1 MKILEKKS
9 TLKISK
15 IYRALG
21 TVISLTIYGHQDEEL
36 LDKTYQL
43 IKHYEQLFTVN
54 RDQSE
59 LMAVNHKAGI
69 EPVQVSGVVYG
80 LTKIA
85 LEKSKEAFGFNAAI
99 GPLVKLW
106 HIGFSDAKLP
116 TQAEID
122 EKLKIINP
130 DRIILRDDEFSI
142 FLPEKGM
149 EIDLG
154 AIAKGYIADR
164 IKDFWDAYGISSGI
178 INLGGNLLLVGEAPH
193 QTDKKWRIGIRN
205 PLTNDK
211 KTVLQLLS
219 GEGSVVTSGISERY
233 LKVND
238 KIYHH
243 IIDSKTGYPHHNQLA
258 SVTVLSQKSIDGEIE
273 TTRLFFADGPIENWL
288 TENPEVYGAIFISKD
303 KKIKAVGIP
312 QSQIYVADQSFEF
325 E

>member
-15 IYRALG
+15 TYRALG

-43 IKHYEQLFTVN
+43 IKYYEQLFTVN

-154 AIAKGYIADR
+154 AIAKG
-164 IKDFWDAYGISSGI
+164 FSSGI

-211 KTVLQLLS
+211 KSVLQLLS

-258 SVTVLSQKSIDGEIE
+258 SVTILSKKSIDGEIE